1 MNYKMLVRSLFLA
14 LAIIVTSPL
23 AGVGLFSGV
32 EAAQAQTVQR
42 ISITG
47 NTRVDD
53 PTVISYLTVRVGEVA
68 TTARVNSSTEALLA
82 SGLFSSVNVSFGGG
96 TLNISVS
103 ENPIV
108 ASVLFEGNQR
118 FSDDQLLAMV
128 DMASRG
134 IFTDDRLATDEQS
147 IKLAYDQAGYTN
159 VGVDARTEVLENDR
173 IRVIFVINEGERAGI
188 AAINF
193 TGNNTF
199 RADQLKGVI
208 QTRESHLLSWLFS
221 DDKYDED
228 MLAVDAERIRIY
240 YANRG
245 FPDAQVLSAVAE
257 FDASRNAYFINFTIS
272 EGERYTF
279 GDIAIETSIYGIDT
293 EALKPAI
300 TTYRGSRY
308 SAAALQKSAEEIA
321 FRATGQGYAFADVR
335 PRLDR
340 DIANRTFNI
349 TYLVDEGARVYVER
363 INITGNEKTRDFV
376 IRRELDFAEGDPF
389 NRSMVSRGKSAI
401 EGLGYFSTVNVT
413 TDRGSSADKVVI
425 NIAVVETST
434 GDYGATVGYSSTEGI
449 LGEVSLTERNFLGRG
464 QYLRVA
470 IGASQSGQTYDFSFT
485 EPRFM
490 GLKISA
496 GIDLNK
502 RIVEENASNF
512 YGTDSLGGQ
521 VRFGIPVTEMVNVNL
536 FAGYESKRFMD
547 ADAPNSAV
555 VTNGQTRDKAFV
567 GYTLVFNGVDD
578 VQSPTT
584 GLYATFTQQYVGL
597 DNNYI
602 KTEARG
608 RYFLPLLEDSG
619 IVASVKGQAGIINDL
634 SGSGNHTTESYQ
646 LGPSLVRGFEAA
658 GMGPRA
664 ATGEGLGATYYAGV
678 SAELEFPIPVVP
690 ESYGL
695 RGAIWADAGYV
706 GTPSIA
712 SPAATGGVTEPLR
725 ASVGASVIWESPFG
739 PLRGDFAHVVQ
750 KDAADRTQVFQLTLK
765 SLL

>member
-1 MNYKMLVRSLFLA
+1 MQYKMLVRSLFLA

-42 ISITG
+42 ISVSG

-53 PTVISYLTVRVGEVA
+53 STVVSYLTVRVGEVA
-68 TTARVNSSTEALLA
+68 TTARINSSTDSLLA
-82 SGLFSSVNVSFGGG
+82 SGLFSTVNVRFGSG
-96 TLNISVS
+96 TLTITVS

-118 FSDDQLLAMV
+118 FSDDELLAMV

-134 IFTDDRLATDEQS
+134 IFTEERLATDEQS

-159 VGVDARTEVLENDR
+159 IGVDARTEVLENDR
-173 IRVIFVINEGERAGI
+173 IRIVFVINEGERAGI

-193 TGNNTF
+193 TGNNSF

-240 YANRG
+240 YANHG

-279 GDIAIETSIYGIDT
+279 GDIAIETSIAGIDT

-300 TTYRGSRY
+300 TTYRGNRY
-308 SAAALQKSAEEIA
+308 SAATLQKSAEEIA

-376 IRRELDFAEGDPF
+376 IRRELNFAEGDPF

-401 EGLGYFSTVNVT
+401 EDLGFFSTVNVT
-413 TDRGSSADKVVI
+413 TDRGSAADKVVI

-434 GDYGATVGYSSTEGI
+434 GDYGATVGYSSTEGV

-464 QYLRVA
+464 QYLKVS

-490 GLKISA
+490 GLKVSA

-502 RIVEENASNF
+502 QIVEENASNF
-512 YGTDSLGGQ
+512 YGTDATGGQ
-521 VRFGIPVTEMVNVNL
+521 VRFGVPVTDMVNVNL

-547 ADAPNSAV
+547 ANAPTSAV
-555 VTNGQTRDKAFV
+555 VTNGQVRNKAFV
-567 GYTLVFNGVDD
+567 GYTLVYNGVDD
-578 VQSPTT
+578 IQSPTT

-597 DNNYI
+597 NNNYI

-608 RYFLPLLEDSG
+608 RYFVPLMEDSG

-634 SGSGNHTTESYQ
+634 SGAGNHTTESYQ

-664 ATGEGLGATYYAGV
+664 GTGEGLGATYYAGV
-678 SAELEFPIPVVP
+678 SAELEFPVPVVP

-712 SPAATGGVTEPLR
+712 SPAAVGGVTQPLR
-725 ASVGASVIWESPFG
+725 TSVGASVIWESPFG
-739 PLRGDFAHVVQ
+739 PLRGDFAHVLQ